1 MDVTEKEDER
11 LEETLKDV
19 KRKWPYYSA
28 FCLQYTPRDCHHEEK
43 IVLRKILWALA
54 SKTAQGCMLL
64 RKIKDTFIP
73 EYGFK
78 PSEVNFQPILT
89 AVGSVAFVTINLW
102 YLCHL

>member
-43 IVLRKILWALA
+43 IVLRKILWTLA
-54 SKTAQGCMLL
+54 NEVVQGCILL
-64 RKIKDTFIP
+64 RSSEGVKATSWEVASNADT
-73 EYGFK
+73 
-78 PSEVNFQPILT
+78 SLRDSLRSSQDRRRHH
-89 AVGSVAFVTINLW
+89 S
-102 YLCHL
+102 